1 MYHSKKKIFRRSG
14 GGNITC
20 QNCGSKGHHHR
31 DCKEP
36 KSSLGV
42 ISYTKDENNNVKFL
56 MICRRNTIGFVQFLR
71 GQYVNSDIE
80 YIQKLFDV
88 MTNQEIDYIKTKD
101 FNFLW
106 EYLWLDNF
114 YSKSNDK
121 IRRDKAIAQSKYD
134 KINSGYNFNDN
145 TINIKYFIDNKTDF
159 YEEPEW
165 GFPKGR
171 RNFNETNFQTAKREF
186 CEETG
191 ISDNDIFISNT
202 APHFNE
208 EYKSYDNIRYR
219 NTYYLAEYLGNVED
233 IKITPENKEQYT
245 EVSDIKFFDL
255 NTALSSIRGYSSE
268 KKNIL
273 TEVNSYLT
281 KKLMSSHTR
290 NEYEFLFN
298 NNTSTAE
305 WDGYPKSI

>member
-1 MYHSKKKIFRRSG
+1 
-14 GGNITC
+14 
-20 QNCGSKGHHHR
+20 
-31 DCKEP
+31 
-36 KSSLGV
+36 
-42 ISYTKDENNNVKFL
+42 
-56 MICRRNTIGFVQFLR
+56 MICRRNTIRFVQFLR

-219 NTYYLAEYLGNVED
+219 NTYYLAEYLGNIED

-281 KKLMSSHTR
+281 KKLMVVAMKR
-290 NEYEFLFN
+290 
-298 NNTSTAE
+298 
-305 WDGYPKSI
+305 I

>member
-208 EYKSYDNIRYR
+208 E
-219 NTYYLAEYLGNVED
+219 
-233 IKITPENKEQYT
+233 
-245 EVSDIKFFDL
+245 
-255 NTALSSIRGYSSE
+255 
-268 KKNIL
+268 
-273 TEVNSYLT
+273 
-281 KKLMSSHTR
+281 
-290 NEYEFLFN
+290 
-298 NNTSTAE
+298 
-305 WDGYPKSI
+305 